1 MKRSLLFSALV
12 LALAGCAGGPAVRG
26 AKQVPVRNVVLYRS
40 GVGYFERSGTFE
52 GESLEFKVRQE
63 EVGDFLSSLTAIERS
78 SGGVRSVSFDVP
90 EEPPLS
96 EDGEPQKPSKRE
108 RVDVKLSLS
117 GDGKHDVSVAYVVG
131 SPIWRPSY
139 RVVLDEKQQAL
150 LQAWAVVQN
159 TSGEDWKDV
168 RLALTTGAP
177 ISFRSDLG
185 SPIQPERPLVSD
197 TGEVMA
203 VVPVAE
209 TAIAQE
215 PSPSPP
221 PAMSMEREEAEADY
235 AEDSNDERSAGGAMA
250 ESKKMMPQRRSS
262 SAPKPT
268 AAPAP
273 AAPVMAMAS
282 IQNSVRPQ
290 ASFSVLGDSVTRY
303 DIDGVVTVPDG
314 GSTMVA
320 LVSQRVPGEQAHLF
334 APDFG
339 VPLSLQHPFSVVRLK
354 NETGAVLEKGP
365 LSVLSNGAF
374 LGQGLLDTLPRDA
387 QSFVPFA
394 LDKTVVVE
402 PQESYSEE
410 QGALVRVQRNMVT
423 VQRFSQ
429 RKTRYKVRNGGEA
442 VSKVY
447 VRHPRWGQAELLH
460 PPEGSELSPGKAL
473 VPVNVPGKGQAELE
487 VVERTPVQMD
497 FMFMDQPAADAIAV
511 WLSGPAANDPQSAAL
526 KQALELRSQLVKVSE
541 QLVGLEREQG
551 ELANSAD
558 ETRRNLRAIEK
569 VKSAQ
574 DLRLRLVD
582 RLRQLDARLG
592 ELTKLLVEARTRQ
605 SELEVRLNEALDGVS
620 LSAS

>member
-1 MKRSLLFSALV
+1 MKRGLIFLSIIVALT
-12 LALAGCAGGPAVRG
+12 GCAGGPAVQG
-26 AKQVPVRNVVLYRS
+26 SKHVPVRNVVLYRS

-52 GESLEFKVRQE
+52 GDSLEFKVKQD

-90 EEPPLS
+90 EELIEAAPPS
-96 EDGEPQKPSKRE
+96 PDEGPPAKAPSRE
-108 RVDVKLSLS
+108 RVDVKLALT

-139 RVVLDEKQQAL
+139 RVVLDGQDKAL

-159 TSGEDWKDV
+159 TSGEDWRDIT
-168 RLALTTGAP
+168 LSLTTGTP

-185 SPIQPERPLVSD
+185 TPIRPERPLVSD
-197 TGEVMA
+197 SGEVIA

-209 TAIAQE
+209 TAVAQE
-215 PSPSPP
+215 APP
-221 PAMSMEREEAEADY
+221 PPMMAIEAEAMAMDEKADSADY
-235 AEDSNDERSAGGAMA
+235 DRMAGGGRVAPQAKKMRERSMA
-250 ESKKMMPQRRSS
+250 
-262 SAPKPT
+262 SAPKP
-268 AAPAP
+268 APAP
-273 AAPVMAMAS
+273 SMSAAS
-282 IQNSVRPQ
+282 LHQSVRPQ
-290 ASFSVLGDSVTRY
+290 ASFAVLGDSVTRY
-303 DIDGVVTVPDG
+303 DIRGPVTVPDG

-320 LVSQRVPGEQAHLF
+320 LVSERVPGEEAHLF
-334 APDFG
+334 APEPG
-339 VPLSLQHPFSVVRLK
+339 VPLSMQHPFSVVRLENK
-354 NETGAVLEKGP
+354 VGAVLEKGP
-365 LSVLSNGAF
+365 LAVLENGAF
-374 LGQGLLDTLPRDA
+374 LGQGVLDTLPRDA
-387 QSFVPFA
+387 HAFVPFA

-402 PQESYSEE
+402 PEESYSEE
-410 QGALVRVQRNMVT
+410 QGALVRIQRNLVT

-429 RKTRYKVRNGGEA
+429 RKTRYRVRNGGSDA
-442 VSKVY
+442 TKIY
-447 VRHPRWGQAELLH
+447 VRHPRWGQAELLN
-460 PPEGSELSPGKAL
+460 PPAGSELTPGKAL
-473 VPVNVPGKGQAELE
+473 VPTTVPAKGQAELE
-487 VVERTPVQMD
+487 VIERTPVQMD

-511 WLSGPAANDPQSAAL
+511 WLSGPAANAPQSAAL
-526 KQALELRSQLVKVSE
+526 KQALELRSQLVKVQE

-574 DLRLRLVD
+574 DLRTRLVD
-582 RLRQLDARLG
+582 RLRQLDTRLG